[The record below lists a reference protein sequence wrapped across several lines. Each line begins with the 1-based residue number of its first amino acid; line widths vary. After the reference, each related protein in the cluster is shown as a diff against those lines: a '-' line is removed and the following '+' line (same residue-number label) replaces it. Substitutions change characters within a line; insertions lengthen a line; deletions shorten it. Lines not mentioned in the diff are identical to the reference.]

1 MSILADGVL
10 WFCGI
15 YDRGALYKL
24 LAIERVFG
32 REASMA
38 RVPCIGVSKL
48 FERVFGTECT
58 EYDLCRRACWAER
71 EPK

>member
-38 RVPCIGVSKL
+38 RVPCIGVNKR
-48 FERVFGTECT
+48 FEREC
-58 EYDLCRRACWAER
+58 WH
-71 EPK
+71 